1 MLSVRSRSPAFAGV
15 AQLAEQLICN
25 HQVAGSIPAAS
36 TFYIKGEIV
45 NINKKFSI
53 RTSNEEAELIRL
65 AYTSFKNKCMI
76 IHPETTPPSMNRF
89 LTDLLV
95 DGIIKD
101 LETC

>member
-1 MLSVRSRSPAFAGV
+1 
-15 AQLAEQLICN
+15 
-25 HQVAGSIPAAS
+25 
-36 TFYIKGEIV
+36 V